1 MGRSMTPPGLKSLDI
16 TTKPRF
22 RWDKADTLKSL
33 VQSMLSYKSEM
44 EHNARTTA
52 YKCKHSNIRNCI
64 NNCIKQLLII

>member
-16 TTKPRF
+16 TTNPRF
-22 RWDKADTLKSL
+22 RWDKGDTLKSL

-52 YKCKHSNIRNCI
+52 YK
-64 NNCIKQLLII
+64 